1 VQTTS
6 ALWKSLWASGVA
18 TLESVAVING
28 VEYTDITPPVINRAL
43 MQEGL
48 SVGNAVRGARYQV
61 YRTTSLAKPFEPWGA
76 VVEAKADGLLDFAVE
91 TDDSPSAFFKVEP
104 VK

>member
-1 VQTTS
+1 M
-6 ALWKSLWASGVA
+6 K
-18 TLESVAVING
+18 
-28 VEYTDITPPVINRAL
+28 PPRRRSRTR
-43 MQEGL
+43 E
-48 SVGNAVRGARYQV
+48 RKRARYQV

-91 TDDSPSAFFKVEP
+91 TDGSPSAFFKVEP

>member
-1 VQTTS
+1 MIRQMIEVPAPTLGLGSTS
-6 ALWKSLWASGVA
+6 TGAFS
-18 TLESVAVING
+18 
-28 VEYTDITPPVINRAL
+28 
-43 MQEGL
+43 L